1 MYGSLHATDDVF
13 CGKKVKIHGNIV
25 SNGIVNIGEE
35 TLIFGNVS
43 ADKIFMSKTT
53 TVQGTLLAKKGISF
67 IDSSKENATEK
78 VKRFE
83 NDADIVD
90 EVKEMLE

>member
-1 MYGSLHATDDVF
+1 
-13 CGKKVKIHGNIV
+13 
-25 SNGIVNIGEE
+25 
-35 TLIFGNVS
+35 
-43 ADKIFMSKTT
+43 MSKTT
-53 TVQGTLLAKKGISF
+53 TIQGTLLAKKGITF